1 MQKTGLSPKPHQ
13 PDFIL
18 MGALASLLLIGIL
31 VLATASVPYSLKI
44 AGTPNYFLFKQ
55 LICGL
60 IGLAAGF
67 IAYKL
72 PLEKVKKIAIFFF
85 FVAMALMFSVF
96 LPIWGHEAKGATRW
110 IDLGFTSFQPSE
122 LLKITAVLYL
132 ANLVSKLKKKSL
144 WPFVAVIGTI
154 AAVLLLQK
162 DLSTLIIICATGGV
176 IYFCA
181 QTPLKHIV
189 LMGLAGIVCIT
200 SFILIEPYRMQR
212 IENIFS
218 PSKDVLGAG
227 YHPQQALISIG
238 SGEITGS
245 GLGLSVQ
252 KFGFLPESI
261 TDSIFAIYAEE
272 TGFLGCFLL
281 VSLFLLFA
289 QRVFSMIKKID
300 NPSDK
305 LIACGIGFWITLQ
318 AFINIGSMAGI
329 LPVSGIPLPFISS
342 GGSHLMVEL
351 AAMGILLNISKND

>member
-1 MQKTGLSPKPHQ
+1 MQKIGLPQKTNQ

-18 MGALASLLLIGIL
+18 MGILASLILIGIL
-31 VLATASVPYSLKI
+31 VLATASVPYSLRI
-44 AGTPNYFLFKQ
+44 AGNPNYFLFKQ
-55 LICGL
+55 LISGL
-60 IGLAAGF
+60 IGLIAGF

-72 PLEKVKKIAIFFF
+72 SLEKVKKITIFFF

-110 IDLGFTSFQPSE
+110 ISLGFTSFQPSE
-122 LLKITAVLYL
+122 LLKITAILYL

-144 WPFVAVIGTI
+144 LPFIAVIGAIT
-154 AAVLLLQK
+154 AVLLLQK
-162 DLSTLIIICATGGV
+162 DLSTLIIIFATGGI

-181 QTPLKHIV
+181 QTPLKHIF
-189 LMGLAGIVCIT
+189 LIGLAGIVCVT
-200 SFILIEPYRMQR
+200 FFILMEPYRMQR

-218 PSKDVLGAG
+218 PNKDVLGAG

-272 TGFLGCFLL
+272 TGFIGCVLL

-289 QRVFSMIKKID
+289 QRTFLIVKKIED
-300 NPSDK
+300 PSNK
-305 LIACGIGFWITLQ
+305 LIACGIGSWITLQ
-318 AFINIGSMAGI
+318 AFINIGSMTGI

-342 GGSHLMVEL
+342 GGSHLIVEL
-351 AAMGILLNISKND
+351 TAMGILLNISKNV

>member
-1 MQKTGLSPKPHQ
+1 MQKTGLSSKTSQ

-18 MGALASLLLIGIL
+18 IGVLAFLILIGIL
-31 VLATASVPYSLKI
+31 VLATASVPYSLRI
-44 AGTPNYFLFKQ
+44 TGTPNYFLFKQ
-55 LICGL
+55 LITGL

-72 PLEKVKKIAIFFF
+72 PLEKVKKITVFIF
-85 FVAMALMFSVF
+85 FVAIILMFSVF

-110 IDLGFTSFQPSE
+110 INLGFTSFQPSE
-122 LLKITAVLYL
+122 LLKITAILYL
-132 ANLVSKLKKKSL
+132 ANLVSKLKKKSF
-144 WPFVAVIGTI
+144 WPFMAVAGTI
-154 AAVLLLQK
+154 AAVLLLQR
-162 DLSTLIIICATGGV
+162 DLSTLIIICATGGI
-176 IYFCA
+176 IYFCG

-189 LMGLAGIVCIT
+189 LIGLAGIICIA
-200 SFILIEPYRMQR
+200 SFILMEPYRMQR

-218 PSKDVLGAG
+218 PNKDVLGAG

-238 SGEITGS
+238 SGELTGS

-272 TGFLGCFLL
+272 TGFIGCALL
-281 VSLFLLFA
+281 VGLFLLFA
-289 QRVFSMIKKID
+289 QRVFSMIKKIED
-300 NPSDK
+300 PSSK
-305 LIACGIGFWITLQ
+305 LIACGIGFWITSQ
-318 AFINIGSMAGI
+318 AFINMGSMTGI

-351 AAMGILLNISKND
+351 AAMGILLNISKNV